1 MSNHT
6 VRPLHRWSAQLA
18 LVLVAGLFVAILAS
32 LFIRSRPT
40 DTVVEGHIYRGLDDH
55 TGRYFG
61 PLEGLVVTNDRS
73 GSSSTTDEDGRF
85 VLVVPYTGPDEFI
98 QIAVR
103 RGDKIVLNQS
113 LLVWQPHFELDL
125 LLP

>member
-1 MSNHT
+1 
-6 VRPLHRWSAQLA
+6 
-18 LVLVAGLFVAILAS
+18 
-32 LFIRSRPT
+32 
-40 DTVVEGHIYRGLDDH
+40 
-55 TGRYFG
+55 
-61 PLEGLVVTNDRS
+61 VTNDRS